1 MTLWSVLPL
10 CDHEVTPLFRR
21 ITMWFLQYDNLR
33 DNEKRRSSV
42 SKSKDCPTYKKQ
54 NSSET
59 SWGKSKDRGSTQCL
73 VLTLIFW
80 SGFPNSDYFWTVR
93 WSLRRINSRD
103 DDSDNF
109 SAPLALN
116 QSNSTSGK
124 DLFFVWI
131 KFFKFQTFDCQWY
144 SVIYNPKI
152 QSKVLS
158 EVEPSINR
166 EVSCRFESST
176 WMYVW
181 SQFGRPWP
189 RKIQS
194 IVRSECTYM
203 TYMYDTCEM
212 QYHFGCLRFFII

>member
-1 MTLWSVLPL
+1 MFGPDNDFSVIF
-10 CDHEVTPLFRR
+10 CSGS
-21 ITMWFLQYDNLR
+21 
-33 DNEKRRSSV
+33 RS
-42 SKSKDCPTYKKQ
+42 D
-54 NSSET
+54 
-59 SWGKSKDRGSTQCL
+59 
-73 VLTLIFW
+73 
-80 SGFPNSDYFWTVR
+80 FPNSDYFRTVR

-103 DDSDNF
+103 DDFDNF